1 MTFVRG
7 IWSILVGIKDALV
20 LIFMLL
26 FFVTLWS
33 LSSMW
38 TSARTIPSGG
48 GALDI
53 DLSGTVVDEA
63 SDISPLAVLSGSPVI
78 QQTEIRSLVRAIDVA
93 RTDTSIKA
101 IALNLDGFMGGG
113 QANLDALG
121 EALDRFRAAGKPVEA
136 FATAYADSGYFV
148 ASHASHIWMSP
159 EGAVLIS
166 GPGGSS
172 LYFKEALDKLN
183 VNVEVFRVGKFKS
196 FVEPYTRTDRS
207 PEARE
212 ADQQLVDDVWKLY
225 RTNVEAHRKG
235 LQLDTLLATMPER
248 LRDAGKPAAELAV
261 DWGLVDRLGGRIA
274 FSQAMHKLVGDGDKP
289 ERLDDYAAVD
299 LDDYLAAHPE
309 KTRGSA
315 VGVIHIAG
323 SIVDGESPAGDA
335 AADSIAEL
343 VEKAVADPDV
353 KAIVVRIDSPGGSVT
368 ASERIREA
376 LVAAKAD
383 GMPIVASFGPVAAS
397 GGYWVATAADAI
409 YARPSTITGS
419 IGVFGVIPTFEGTL
433 KKFGVHSDFVGA
445 TPFSGQPDIVGGL
458 NAPFRTFVQAQI
470 GDTYQ
475 RFLGLV
481 GEARKLPAS
490 TVETIAEGRVWS
502 GERAR
507 DLKLIDG
514 YGDLDTAVKD
524 AARRAGLKDA
534 EPRTKVIRRDRPWF
548 MRFFT
553 PSSAGGSG
561 DAIGRIAAL
570 SQASAMSQVQAAV
583 SVAQGSGIQARCFAC
598 APYTPAAPT
607 EKSLRDVVRRVMD

>member
-1 MTFVRG
+1 MAFLRG

-33 LSSMW
+33 ISSMW
-38 TSARTIPSGG
+38 TSARTVPSGG

-53 DLSGTVVDEA
+53 DLSGTLVDEA
-63 SDISPLAVLSGSPVI
+63 SDISPLAVLTGSPII

-93 RTDTSIKA
+93 RTDKSIKA

-196 FVEPYTRTDRS
+196 YVEPYTRTERS

-235 LQLDTLLATMPER
+235 LHLDTLLSTMPDR
-248 LRDAGKPAAELAV
+248 LRDANKPAAELAV

-309 KTRGSA
+309 KTGGSA
-315 VGVIHIAG
+315 VGVIHVAG
-323 SIVDGESPAGDA
+323 SIVDGESQAGDA
-335 AADSIAEL
+335 AGDSIAEL

-458 NAPFRTFVQAQI
+458 NAPFRTFIQAQI

-481 GEARKLPAS
+481 GEARKLPVS

-524 AARRAGLKDA
+524 AARRAGIKDA

-553 PSSAGGSG
+553 PNSAGGSG
-561 DAIGRIAAL
+561 DAIARIAAL

-583 SVAQGSGIQARCFAC
+583 AVAQGSGIQARCFAC
-598 APYTPAAPT
+598 APYTPADPA
-607 EKSLRDVVRRVMD
+607 EKSLKDVVRRVLD